1 MIQLIQT
8 SLLTYGV
15 ILPSPFF
22 KTQRGAD
29 HQFWPSDK
37 IELFCREDKNY
48 LKRFFTYT
56 CILFLIWMKFY
67 VVPKTFDTERREEK
81 GDEKSSDKCPWTQP
95 EVCAVEKHM
104 QSFINDLVTPGKL
117 DCLQVKRRCGAVLRG
132 RSWKQIK
139 FYVYNRVLKRRR
151 MQSTEWGSD
160 RQLIVKTCNCK
171 NFLTGIFLFLH
182 EEHVVFIFCCLCRQM
197 YLYFN
202 YQRLRK
208 VLPIEVFSYLPFP
221 FFILHTCI

>member
-1 MIQLIQT
+1 MTQLIQT

-48 LKRFFTYT
+48 LNRFFTYT

-160 RQLIVKTCNCK
+160 RQLIVNS
-171 NFLTGIFLFLH
+171 L
-182 EEHVVFIFCCLCRQM
+182 
-197 YLYFN
+197 
-202 YQRLRK
+202 
-208 VLPIEVFSYLPFP
+208 
-221 FFILHTCI
+221 